1 MVTGRNEHQAEE
13 LDLCLARR
21 KDPEKWSSKGHALVR
36 SISWW
41 PLPGRTGQTGEL
53 EAGPQYCRN
62 SVMVYKEHLLEHKDR
77 AQRIHG

>member
-1 MVTGRNEHQAEE
+1 MVTGRSEHQAEE
-13 LDLCLARR
+13 LELCLARR
-21 KDPEKWSSKGHALVR
+21 KDPEKWSSKGHALVG

-41 PLPGRTGQTGEL
+41 PLSERTGQTGEL

-62 SVMVYKEHLLEHKDR
+62 SVMGYKEHLLEHRDR